1 MKAII
6 LAAGIGSRLDS
17 DLPKVLSKV
26 INEKTI
32 LDFQIEKIS
41 KKFGINNILVVIGY
55 KKEHILEKFPTLNF
69 VFNDKYQTTNTAKSL
84 LLALQKINDDII
96 CVAGDLYFDE
106 AVLDLISNTKHSAAL
121 VDKKICESED
131 IKYNLDSRGYI
142 RNLSKSVKN
151 PTGKALGI
159 FLIKK
164 DDLKEIKK
172 ELNHLNDNDYFSKG
186 LENLIGKGK
195 LKVVPVYVGNLFCKE
210 FDFKDEL
217 KNIIK
222 FVNTQLEHE

>member
-6 LAAGIGSRLDS
+6 FAAGTGSRFNS
-17 DLPKVLSKV
+17 DLPKALSKV
-26 INEKTI
+26 IDEKTI
-32 LDFQIEKIS
+32 LDFQIERIS
-41 KKFGINNILVVIGY
+41 KKIGINNIFVVVGY

-69 VFNDKYQTTNTAKSL
+69 IFNEKYQTTNTAKSL
-84 LLALQKINDDII
+84 LLAFQKINDDII

-106 AVLDLISNTKHSAAL
+106 AVLDLISNAKHSAAL

-131 IKYNLDSRGYI
+131 VKYNLDSQGYI

-151 PTGKALGI
+151 PAGEALGI

-164 DDLKEIKK
+164 DDLKEIKN
-172 ELNHLNDNDYFSKG
+172 ELIHLNDNDYFSKG

-195 LKVVPVYVGNLFCKE
+195 LILGPVYVGNLFCKE

-217 KNIIK
+217 KNIKK
-222 FVNTQLEHE
+222 FVNTQSEHD